1 VIFGFNT
8 DIKIGNAV
16 YHIQTEDRG
25 PSNPVID
32 TTIYARGR
40 ILHRHVTSYKELRE
54 SPEFT
59 EAMLRE
65 RLEYQHQEIIADL
78 RAGTLVL
85 EHPDAKS
92 AQPSKPAE
100 PAGIQVQLLNPASW
114 ITSGTALLQLEVK
127 ARGKELRVAGA
138 RIEVT
143 LNGAKGPIQ
152 FTVQSGR
159 DGRAELSFPVP
170 RISGGGLELI
180 IRASAPAG
188 QDEIRYYLKPKPRS
202 VAP

>member
-8 DIKIGNAV
+8 DIKVRGAV

-54 SPEFT
+54 SAEFT

-65 RLEYQHQEIIADL
+65 RLEYQHQEIIAEL
-78 RAGTLVL
+78 RAGTLIL
-85 EHPDAKS
+85 EHPE
-92 AQPSKPAE
+92 AQAAPAPE
-100 PAGIQVQLLNPASW
+100 TSGIQVQLLNPASW
-114 ITSGTALLQLEVK
+114 LISGTASLQVEVK
-127 ARGKELRVAGA
+127 AKGKDARIAGA
-138 RIEVT
+138 KIEVT
-143 LNGAKGPIQ
+143 LHGAKGPIQ
-152 FTVQSGR
+152 FNIESNR
-159 DGRAELSFPVP
+159 EGRADLTFPVP
-170 RISGGGLELI
+170 RTSGGLELI

-188 QDEIRYYLKPKPRS
+188 QDEIRYSLKPKPRP